1 MIELQNNPIIRC
13 PNPRLLRR
21 ISGRP
26 ITKMIQEEEGGIKT
40 GGKLLEKRVWE
51 EEKKCEQLDNKGQM
65 REIREIA

>member
-13 PNPRLLRR
+13 PNPRVPRLLRR

-26 ITKMIQEEEGGIKT
+26 ITKMIQEEEGGIRKT

-51 EEKKCEQLDNKGQM
+51 EKKK
-65 REIREIA
+65 IRIA